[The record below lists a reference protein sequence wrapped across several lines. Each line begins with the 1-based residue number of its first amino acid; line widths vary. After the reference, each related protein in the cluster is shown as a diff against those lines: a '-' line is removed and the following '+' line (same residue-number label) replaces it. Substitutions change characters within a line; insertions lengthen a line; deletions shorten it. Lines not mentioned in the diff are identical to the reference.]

1 MRLFIVIIN
10 PACSTAIKNKMKT
23 KTLVDPGNNG
33 NGKAKSNDL
42 YFNVR
47 ILVRDKGAYGRIILY
62 LETEGKKEEAS
73 SDYILR
79 RGGVARTNNL
89 RKIIELTKE
98 VKEEIKSEIEK
109 IVMRYS
115 E

>member
-10 PACSTAIKNKMKT
+10 PACSTAIKNEQTGNLPQIQNRKFCIMKT
-23 KTLVDPGNNG
+23 KQLANSNNG
-33 NGKAKSNDL
+33 TGKLKSNDL

-47 ILVRDKGAYGRIILY
+47 IFVRDEGAYGRIILY

-89 RKIIELTKE
+89 RKIILGK
-98 VKEEIKSEIEK
+98 
-109 IVMRYS
+109 
-115 E
+115 

>member
-1 MRLFIVIIN
+1 M
-10 PACSTAIKNKMKT
+10 TKN
-23 KTLVDPGNNG
+23 LIPSGNNG
-33 NGKAKSNDL
+33 NGKLKSNDL

-47 ILVRDKGAYGRIILY
+47 ILVRDEGAYGRIILY
-62 LETEGKKEEAS
+62 LETEGIKEEAS

-79 RGGVARTNNL
+79 RGGVARTNKL
-89 RKIIELTKE
+89 RGIIELTKD